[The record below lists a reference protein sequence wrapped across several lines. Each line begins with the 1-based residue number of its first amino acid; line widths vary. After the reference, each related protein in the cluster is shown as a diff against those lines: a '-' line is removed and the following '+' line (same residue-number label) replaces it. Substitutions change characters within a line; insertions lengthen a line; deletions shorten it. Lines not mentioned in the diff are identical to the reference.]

1 MKRIL
6 FLCTG
11 NSCRSQMAEG
21 WARALLGNQFEV
33 YSAGIVAKGID
44 PRAVQVMAEHGIDI
58 SGQRSKTLADLPTV
72 AFDMV
77 FTLCGDA
84 AETCPVFPGAKV
96 VHHGFDDP
104 PRMALLA
111 ADEEA
116 ALEGY
121 RTVCNAIADFMAT
134 LPETL

>member
-11 NSCRSQMAEG
+11 TSCRSQMAEG
-21 WARALLGNQFEV
+21 WARALLGSQFEV

-58 SGQRSKTLADLPTV
+58 SGQRSKTLVDLPPV
-72 AFDMV
+72 AFDVV

-84 AETCPVFPGAKV
+84 AETCPIFSGAKV

-111 ADEEA
+111 ADDEEA
-116 ALEGY
+116 LNCY
-121 RTVCNAIADFMAT
+121 RTVCIEIADFVPT
-134 LPETL
+134 LPESC